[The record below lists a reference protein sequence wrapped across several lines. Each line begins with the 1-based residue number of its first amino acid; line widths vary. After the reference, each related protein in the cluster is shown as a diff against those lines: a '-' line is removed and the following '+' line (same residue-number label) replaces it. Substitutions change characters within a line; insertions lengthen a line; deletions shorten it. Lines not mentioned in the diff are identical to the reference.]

1 MYRLLRIIGIVIL
14 LTIPV
19 FHSCTTDP
27 TVLLNKFE
35 KTEVSGWHWGQG
47 KKFTFTIEDSTYYY
61 SLSCGLRITSGYS
74 YSNIWLLYRLNGP
87 VVSQKNQFEIVLSD
101 NTGKW
106 LGKGQGNLISYE
118 TPFAGRLKLR
128 PGQYTLEISQNMR
141 DEKLAGVSDVGL
153 KVIKAGKIY

>member
-1 MYRLLRIIGIVIL
+1 MYRLFSIIGIVVL
-14 LTIPV
+14 LTFPV
-19 FHSCTTDP
+19 FQSCTTDQS
-27 TVLLNKFE
+27 VLLNKFE
-35 KTEVSGWHWGQG
+35 KAEVSGWNWGQG

-74 YSNIWLLYRLNGP
+74 YSNIWLLYRLDGP
-87 VVSQKNQFEIVLSD
+87 VVSQKEQFEIVLSD

-118 TPFAGRLKLR
+118 KPFAGRLKLK
-128 PGQYTLEISQNMR
+128 PGIYTLEVAQNMR
-141 DEKLAGVSDVGL
+141 DEKLTGVSDVGL

>member
-1 MYRLLRIIGIVIL
+1 MYRLFSIIGIVVL
-14 LTIPV
+14 LTFPV
-19 FHSCTTDP
+19 FHSCTTDQS
-27 TVLLNKFE
+27 VLLNKFE
-35 KTEVSGWHWGQG
+35 KAEVSGWNWGQG

-74 YSNIWLLYRLNGP
+74 YSNIWLLYRLDGP
-87 VVSQKNQFEIVLSD
+87 VVSQKEQFEIVLSD

-118 TPFAGRLKLR
+118 KPFAGRLKLK
-128 PGQYTLEISQNMR
+128 PGIYTLEIAQNMR
-141 DEKLAGVSDVGL
+141 DEKLTGVSDVGL